1 MKLIPYLNFA
11 GNCREAMEFYATL
24 LNAEIDFMQTYGE
37 SQIADQIPPEHQN
50 AVLHASLKGDGFSL
64 MASDAMP
71 GTECKAGSSHV
82 ALVVD
87 SVEEAERVYA
97 ALSDSATITMPL
109 EETFFSKR
117 FGMLIDRF
125 GTPWMIDVA
134 DETFERTSPDSA
146 VGAA

>member
-1 MKLIPYLNFA
+1 MKLIPYLNFS

-24 LNAEIDFMQTYGE
+24 LNAEIDYMQTHGE
-37 SQIADQIPPEHQN
+37 SEIADQIPPEHHN
-50 AVLHASLKGDGFSL
+50 AVLHASLRGDDFYL

-87 SVEEAERVYA
+87 SVEDAERVYS
-97 ALSDSATITMPL
+97 ALSDDATITMPL

-134 DETFERTSPDSA
+134 DETFE
-146 VGAA
+146 GAAEEATGTVA

>member
-11 GNCREAMEFYATL
+11 GNCREAMEFYASI
-24 LNAEIDFMQTYGE
+24 LNAEIDFMQTHGE
-37 SQIADQIPPEHQN
+37 SAIADQVPPEHRD
-50 AVLHASLKGDGFSL
+50 AVLHASLKGDAYYL
-64 MASDAMP
+64 MASDAAP

-87 SVEEAERVYA
+87 TVDEAERVFA
-97 ALSDSATITMPL
+97 ALSEDATITMPL

-117 FGMLIDRF
+117 FGMLTDRF

-134 DETFERTSPDSA
+134 DATYDSA
-146 VGAA
+146 DDRAAA